1 MQREATHIGLEETWN
16 EDVFQEMYDTYYRVM
31 VCHAMKY
38 VTVQEQAEDIVQE
51 TFLKLWTSKAAIND
65 QNSFL
70 RMLHVS
76 VRNRCLDYLKHQAV
90 ERSFSANAT
99 PESESSVEESIFAA
113 EIYGRLMR
121 EIDSLPS
128 RQRDTMLLVCE
139 GKTNAEIAEAMSVG
153 METVKNQ
160 KYKAMQALK
169 KKFSETTLMLLMPAL
184 CPFASNN

>member
-1 MQREATHIGLEETWN
+1 
-16 EDVFQEMYDTYYRVM
+16 M

-38 VTVQEQAEDIVQE
+38 VTVLEQAEDIVQE

-90 ERSFSANAT
+90 ERNFSAAAT
-99 PESESSVEESIFAA
+99 PETESSVEESIFAA

-139 GKTNAEIAEAMSVG
+139 GKTNAEIAEAMAVG

-169 KKFSETTLMLLMPAL
+169 KKFSETTLILLIPGL
-184 CPFASNN
+184 FTYVPNN